1 MDLKK
6 LAGSLL
12 SSDAISGLGSLTGA
26 SGSDVTSVLTSALPS
41 LLSGANEQAHD
52 SNTSE
57 GFVNALSQHAKDDTS
72 NLTSFLG
79 KVDLTDGSKII
90 SHLLGSNESSVVKN
104 VAKEAGVSQKQT
116 SSILSAAAPL
126 LMSLLGQQ
134 ADDDKDSGL
143 DIGGL
148 LGGLVDNV
156 DVGSLLTG
164 LLGGGNSSSSSSGN
178 EKPAKKKNAAGGLLG
193 GLMNL
198 LKK

>member
-12 SSDAISGLGSLTGA
+12 SSDAISGLGKLTGA
-26 SGSDVTSVLTSALPS
+26 SGSDVTNVLTSALPS

-52 SNTSE
+52 SGTSE

-90 SHLLGSNESSVVKN
+90 SHLLGANESNVVAN
-104 VAKEAGVSQKQT
+104 VSKETGVSQKKT

-126 LMSLLGQQ
+126 LMSLLGKQ

-164 LLGGGNSSSSSSGN
+164 LLGGESSSSSGSN
-178 EKPAKKKNAAGGLLG
+178 NKKPAKKKNTSGGLLG

>member
-6 LAGSLL
+6 IAGSLL
-12 SSDAISGLGSLTGA
+12 SSDAIGGLGKLTGA
-26 SGSDVTSVLTSALPS
+26 SGSDITSVLTNALPS

-52 SNTSE
+52 SGTSE
-57 GFVNALSQHAKDDTS
+57 GFANALTQHAKDDTS

-90 SHLLGSNESSVVKN
+90 SHLLGANESSVVKK
-104 VAKEAGVSQKQT
+104 VAKETGVSQKQT

-126 LMSLLGQQ
+126 LMSLLGKQ
-134 ADDDKDSGL
+134 ADEDKDSGL

-164 LLGGGNSSSSSSGN
+164 LLGGGGSSSGSSN
-178 EKPAKKKNAAGGLLG
+178 KKPAKKKNASGNLLS

>member
-1 MDLKK
+1 MNLKK
-6 LAGSLL
+6 LADSIL
-12 SSDAISGLGSLTGA
+12 SSDAISGLGKLTGA
-26 SGSDVTSVLTSALPS
+26 SGSDITSVLTSALPS
-41 LLSGANEQAHD
+41 LLSGAKEQAKD
-52 SNTSE
+52 SSTSE

-90 SHLLGSNESSVVKN
+90 SHLLGANESTVVKN
-104 VAKEAGVSQKQT
+104 VAKETGVSQKKT

-134 ADDDKDSGL
+134 ADEDKDSGL

-164 LLGGGNSSSSSSGN
+164 LLGGGSSSSSSSN
-178 EKPAKKKNAAGGLLG
+178 NKKPASTNTSGNLLG
-193 GLMNL
+193 GLMKL